1 MPVQRFPSASVVLGL
16 ALGLQVSAV
25 SALTEPPASAAASP
39 PVVTK
44 PTPSR
49 PIAGL
54 TPDQVYHVLVAEIAG
69 RRGDMRRAFT
79 HYLQAAEL
87 TRSPELAELAVRA
100 AISAEDDR
108 SAGEAMAL
116 WLALAPNAPDA
127 HQVAAF
133 LRLKAEDREGALI
146 HLQRLVELSGEGG
159 ETAFT
164 KAAAILARLPTPD
177 ERLAMME
184 SLVERFP
191 ESADAHQS
199 LAMLAAS
206 ASRHAVAERAA
217 RRAMELRPDWN
228 PPRLFLV
235 RLLISDGK
243 RPEARAQLEAFVE
256 ANPGDRALKMLY
268 GQLLVDEREFSSA
281 RAVFERMLR
290 EYPKDPEVLFAVG
303 ILSLQL
309 EDLAGARLHFGRLY
323 ETGQRQDEAAFY
335 LGQTA
340 ERAEDI
346 ATALDWYAKVGG
358 ASGSDARIR
367 IAFLRAKRGEVTQ
380 AREILQRMRDQE
392 SDNAIALFMVEA
404 EILDEVSRQ
413 DESRAVYDEALAAF
427 PDDDTLL
434 YARGLQALKRGQ
446 IELGERDLR
455 QIIEA
460 DPDHADALNA
470 LGYTLADQTDR
481 FEEALELIERA
492 HAIKPEEPAILDSLG
507 WVHYRLGDLE
517 RALDYLQQ
525 ANKQLEDGEIAAHL
539 GEVLWALGR
548 RADAWAVWD
557 KAVETHP
564 DHAYLQEVVGRHR
577 LSRSESVRESLGQG
591 DMGE

>member
-1 MPVQRFPSASVVLGL
+1 MTVQRSPSISVLLGL
-16 ALGLQVSAV
+16 ALWFQVGAV
-25 SALTEPPASAAASP
+25 PALTEPPVSATTSP

-44 PTPSR
+44 PTASR
-49 PIAGL
+49 PIEGL
-54 TPDQVYHVLVAEIAG
+54 TPDQIYHVLVAEIAG
-69 RRGDMRRAFT
+69 RRGDMRLAFT

-87 TRSPELAELAVRA
+87 TRSPSMAELAVRA

-108 SAGEAMAL
+108 AAGEAMTL
-116 WLALAPNAPDA
+116 WLALAPNAPAA

-133 LRLKAEDREGALI
+133 LRLKAEDREGTLI

-159 ETAFT
+159 EAAFA
-164 KAAAILARLPTPD
+164 KAAAILARLPAPE
-177 ERLAMME
+177 ERIAMME

-191 ESADAHQS
+191 ESADAQQA

-206 ASRHAVAERAA
+206 VSQNAVAERAA

-235 RLLISDGK
+235 RLLLSDDQ
-243 RPEARAQLEAFVE
+243 PEEARALLEEFVE
-256 ANPGDRALKMLY
+256 SNPGDRALKMLY

-281 RAVFERMLR
+281 REVFELMLR
-290 EYPKDPEVLFAVG
+290 EYPKDPDVLFAVG

-309 EDLAGARLHFGRLY
+309 EDLAGARLHFGRLH

-346 ATALDWYAKVGG
+346 ATALDWYAKVSG

-380 AREILQRMRDQE
+380 AREILQRMRDQDP
-392 SDNAIALFMVEA
+392 DNAIPLFMVEA
-404 EILDEVSRQ
+404 EILDEVQRP
-413 DESRAVYDEALAAF
+413 DEARAVYDEALAAF

-434 YARGLQALKRGQ
+434 YARGLHAMKLGR

-455 QIIEA
+455 RIIEA
-460 DPDHADALNA
+460 DPEHADALNA

-492 HAIKPEEPAILDSLG
+492 HALKPEEPAILDSLG
-507 WVHYRLGDLE
+507 WVHYRLGDLQL
-517 RALDYLQQ
+517 ALEYLQQ
-525 ANKQLEDGEIAAHL
+525 ANDQLEDGEIAAHL

-548 RADAWAVWD
+548 RAEAWAVWD

-577 LSRSESVRESLGQG
+577 LSRSESSGQG
-591 DMGE
+591 TASD

>member
-1 MPVQRFPSASVVLGL
+1 MPAQRFPSAPVVLGL
-16 ALGLQVSAV
+16 TLWFQAGAV
-25 SALTEPPASAAASP
+25 SALTETPAPAAESP
-39 PVVTK
+39 PVVSK
-44 PTPSR
+44 PTAPK

-54 TPDQVYHVLVAEIAG
+54 TPDQVYHVLVAEVAG
-69 RRGDMRRAFT
+69 RRGDMRLAFT
-79 HYLQAAEL
+79 HYLKAAEL
-87 TRSPELAELAVRA
+87 TRAPELAELAVRA
-100 AISAEDDR
+100 AISAEDDTA
-108 SAGEAMAL
+108 AGEAMVL
-116 WLALAPNAPDA
+116 WLTLAPNAPDA

-159 ETAFT
+159 EAAFT
-164 KAAAILARLPTPD
+164 KAAAILARLPTP
-177 ERLAMME
+177 EARLAMME

-191 ESADAHQS
+191 ESADAHQA
-199 LAMLAAS
+199 LAMLAAGLS
-206 ASRHAVAERAA
+206 QPEVAERAA
-217 RRAMELRPDWN
+217 RRAMALRPDWSE
-228 PPRLFLV
+228 PRLFLV
-235 RLLISDGK
+235 RLLLSDDK
-243 RPEARAQLEAFVE
+243 DSEARALLESFVE

-268 GQLLVDEREFSSA
+268 GQLLVDEREFSTA
-281 RAVFERMLR
+281 REVFERLLR
-290 EYPKDPEVLFAVG
+290 EYPKDPDVLFAVG

-340 ERAEDI
+340 ERAEDVAI
-346 ATALDWYAKVGG
+346 ALDWYAKVGG
-358 ASGSDARIR
+358 ANADDARVR
-367 IAFLRAKRGEVTQ
+367 LAFLRAKRGEVAQ
-380 AREILQRMRDQE
+380 AREILQRMRDQS
-392 SDNAIALFMVEA
+392 SDNALALFMVEA
-404 EILDEVSRQ
+404 EILDGVERP
-413 DESRAVYDEALAAF
+413 DEARAVYDEALAAF

-434 YARGLQALKRGQ
+434 YARGLHAMKHGQ

-481 FEEALELIERA
+481 FAEALALIERA
-492 HAIKPEEPAILDSLG
+492 HALKPEEPAILDSLG

-525 ANKQLEDGEIAAHL
+525 ANDLLQDGEIAAHL
-539 GEVLWALGR
+539 GEVLWALDR
-548 RADAWAVWD
+548 RTEAWAVWD

-577 LSRSESVRESLGQG
+577 LSRSESAGQG
-591 DMGE
+591 AASD

>member
-1 MPVQRFPSASVVLGL
+1 MS
-16 ALGLQVSAV
+16 
-25 SALTEPPASAAASP
+25 
-39 PVVTK
+39 K
-44 PTPSR
+44 PTAPK

-54 TPDQVYHVLVAEIAG
+54 TPDQVYHILVAEVAG
-69 RRGDMRRAFT
+69 RRGDMRLAFT
-79 HYLQAAEL
+79 HYLKAAEL
-87 TRSPELAELAVRA
+87 TRAPELAELAVRA
-100 AISAEDDR
+100 AISAEDDAA
-108 SAGEAMAL
+108 AGEAMML
-116 WLALAPNAPDA
+116 WLTLAPNAPDA

-133 LRLKAEDREGALI
+133 LRIKAEDREGALI

-159 ETAFT
+159 ETAFA
-164 KAAAILARLPTPD
+164 KAAAILERLPTPE
-177 ERLAMME
+177 ERLALME

-191 ESADAHQS
+191 ESADAHQA

-206 ASRHAVAERAA
+206 LSQPEVAERAA
-217 RRAMELRPDWN
+217 RRAMDLRPDWN
-228 PPRLFLV
+228 APRLFLV
-235 RLLISDGK
+235 RLLLSDDK
-243 RPEARAQLEAFVE
+243 DSQARALLESFVE

-268 GQLLVDEREFSSA
+268 GRLLVDEREFSTA
-281 RAVFERMLR
+281 REVFERMLR
-290 EYPKDPEVLFAVG
+290 EYPKDPDVLFAVG

-340 ERAEDI
+340 ERAEDV
-346 ATALDWYAKVGG
+346 ATALDWYGKVSG

-380 AREILQRMRDQE
+380 AREILQRMRDQDP
-392 SDNAIALFMVEA
+392 DNAIPLFMVEA
-404 EILDEVSRQ
+404 EILDEVQRP
-413 DESRAVYDEALAAF
+413 DEARAVYDEALAAF

-434 YARGLQALKRGQ
+434 YARGLHAMKLGR

-455 QIIEA
+455 RIIEA
-460 DPDHADALNA
+460 DPEHADALNA

-492 HAIKPEEPAILDSLG
+492 HALKPEEPAILDSLG
-507 WVHYRLGDLE
+507 WVHYRLGDLQL
-517 RALDYLQQ
+517 ALEYLQQ
-525 ANKQLEDGEIAAHL
+525 ANDRLDDGEIAAHL

-548 RADAWAVWD
+548 RAEAWAVWD

-577 LSRSESVRESLGQG
+577 LSRSESSGQG
-591 DMGE
+591 TASD

>member
-1 MPVQRFPSASVVLGL
+1 MPAQRFPSVSVSLGL
-16 ALGLQVSAV
+16 VLWFQVSIV
-25 SALTEPPASAAASP
+25 SALTETPTPAATSP

-44 PTPSR
+44 PTASK
-49 PIAGL
+49 PIEGL

-87 TRSPELAELAVRA
+87 TRSPDLAELAVRA
-100 AISAEDDR
+100 AISAEDDTA
-108 SAGEAMAL
+108 SGEAMAL
-116 WLALAPNAPDA
+116 WLTLAPNAPSA

-133 LRLKAEDREGALI
+133 LRLRAEDREGALI
-146 HLQRLVELSGEGG
+146 HLQRLIELSGEGG
-159 ETAFT
+159 ETAFA

-177 ERLAMME
+177 ERIVMME

-191 ESADAHQS
+191 ESADAHQA

-206 ASRHAVAERAA
+206 VSRHEVAERAA
-217 RRAMELRPDWN
+217 QRAMELRPDWN
-228 PPRLFLV
+228 APQLFLV
-235 RLLISDGK
+235 RLLLSDGK
-243 RPEARAQLEAFVE
+243 RPEARALLETFVG
-256 ANPGDRALKMLY
+256 ANPGDQALKMLY
-268 GQLLVDEREFSSA
+268 GQLLVDEREFSTA

-290 EYPKDPEVLFAVG
+290 EYPKDPDVLFAVG

-346 ATALDWYAKVGG
+346 TTALDWYAKVGD
-358 ASGSDARIR
+358 ASGDDARVR
-367 IAFLRAKRGEVTQ
+367 MAFLRAKRGEVTQ
-380 AREILQRMRDQE
+380 AREILQRMRDQ
-392 SDNAIALFMVEA
+392 SPDNAIALFMVEA
-404 EILDEVSRQ
+404 EILDEVGRA
-413 DESRAVYDEALAAF
+413 DEARGVYDEALAVF
-427 PDDDTLL
+427 PGEDSLL
-434 YARGLQALKRGQ
+434 YARGLHAMKRGQ

-455 QIIEA
+455 QIIEV

-470 LGYTLADQTDR
+470 LGYTLADQSDR

-492 HAIKPEEPAILDSLG
+492 HALKPEEPAILDSLG
-507 WVHYRLGDLE
+507 WVYYRLGDLK

-525 ANKQLEDGEIAAHL
+525 ANDRLEDGEIAAHL

-548 RADAWAVWD
+548 HTEAWAVWD
-557 KAVETHP
+557 KAMESAP
-564 DHAYLQEVVGRHR
+564 DHAYLQEVVGRYR
-577 LSRSESVRESLGQG
+577 LSRSESRSQ
-591 DMGE
+591 DATTD

>member
-1 MPVQRFPSASVVLGL
+1 MTVQRFPSTSVLLGL
-16 ALGLQVSAV
+16 ALWFQVGAVPALPEPPVSA
-25 SALTEPPASAAASP
+25 TTSP
-39 PVVTK
+39 PVVSK
-44 PTPSR
+44 PTAPK

-54 TPDQVYHVLVAEIAG
+54 TPDQVYHILVAEVAG
-69 RRGDMRRAFT
+69 RRGDMRLAFT
-79 HYLQAAEL
+79 HYLKAAEL
-87 TRSPELAELAVRA
+87 TRAPELAELAVRA
-100 AISAEDDR
+100 AISAEDDAA
-108 SAGEAMAL
+108 AGEAMML
-116 WLALAPNAPDA
+116 WLTLAPNAPDA

-133 LRLKAEDREGALI
+133 LRIKAEDREGALI

-159 ETAFT
+159 ETAFA
-164 KAAAILARLPTPD
+164 KAAAILERLPTPE
-177 ERLAMME
+177 ERLALME

-191 ESADAHQS
+191 ESADAHQA

-206 ASRHAVAERAA
+206 LSQPEVAERAA
-217 RRAMELRPDWN
+217 RRAMDLRPDWN
-228 PPRLFLV
+228 APRLFLV
-235 RLLISDGK
+235 RLLLSDDK
-243 RPEARAQLEAFVE
+243 DSQARALLESFVE

-268 GQLLVDEREFSSA
+268 GRLLVDEREFSTA
-281 RAVFERMLR
+281 REVFERMLR
-290 EYPKDPEVLFAVG
+290 EYPKDPDVLFAVG

-340 ERAEDI
+340 ERAEDV
-346 ATALDWYAKVGG
+346 ATALDWYGKVSG

-380 AREILQRMRDQE
+380 AREILQRMRDQDP
-392 SDNAIALFMVEA
+392 DNAIPLFMVEA
-404 EILDEVSRQ
+404 EILDEVQRP
-413 DESRAVYDEALAAF
+413 DEARAVYDEALAAF

-434 YARGLQALKRGQ
+434 YARGLHAMKLGR

-455 QIIEA
+455 RIIEA
-460 DPDHADALNA
+460 DPEHADALNA

-492 HAIKPEEPAILDSLG
+492 HALKPEEPAILDSLG
-507 WVHYRLGDLE
+507 WVHYRLGDLQL
-517 RALDYLQQ
+517 ALEYLQQ
-525 ANKQLEDGEIAAHL
+525 ANDRLDDGEIAAHL

-548 RADAWAVWD
+548 RAEAWAVWD

-577 LSRSESVRESLGQG
+577 LSRSESSGQG
-591 DMGE
+591 TASD

>member
-1 MPVQRFPSASVVLGL
+1 MPVQRFPSASVVLSL
-16 ALGLQVSAV
+16 ALSVQTGTV
-25 SALTEPPASAAASP
+25 SALTELPASATTSP
-39 PVVTK
+39 PVVTRPTASK
-44 PTPSR
+44 P
-49 PIAGL
+49 IVGL
-54 TPDQVYHVLVAEIAG
+54 TPDQIYHVLVAEIAG
-69 RRGDMRRAFT
+69 RRGEMRLAFT

-87 TRSPELAELAVRA
+87 TRSPSMAELAVRA

-108 SAGEAMAL
+108 AAGEAMML
-116 WLALAPNAPDA
+116 WLALTPNAPDA

-159 ETAFT
+159 ETAFA
-164 KAAAILARLPTPD
+164 KAAAILARLPTPE
-177 ERLAMME
+177 ERLATME
-184 SLVERFP
+184 ALVERFP
-191 ESADAHQS
+191 ESADAHQA

-206 ASRHAVAERAA
+206 VSRSEVAERAA
-217 RRAMELRPDWN
+217 RRAMALRPDWN

-235 RLLISDGK
+235 RLLLTDDQ
-243 RPEARAQLEAFVE
+243 RTAARTLLETFVE
-256 ANPGDRALKMLY
+256 ADPGDRALKMLY

-290 EYPKDPEVLFAVG
+290 EYPKDSDVLFAVG

-346 ATALDWYAKVGG
+346 ATALDWYAKVSG
-358 ASGSDARIR
+358 ASGDDARIR

-380 AREILQRMRDQE
+380 AREILQRMRDQ
-392 SDNAIALFMVEA
+392 SPDNAMPLFMVEA
-404 EILDEVSRQ
+404 EILDEVKRP
-413 DESRAVYDEALAAF
+413 DEARAVYDEALAAF

-434 YARGLQALKRGQ
+434 YARGLHAMKRGQ

-481 FEEALELIERA
+481 FEEALALIERA
-492 HAIKPEEPAILDSLG
+492 HVLKPEEPAILDSLG

-517 RALDYLQQ
+517 RALEYLQQ
-525 ANKQLEDGEIAAHL
+525 ANAQLEDGEIAAHL
-539 GEVLWALGR
+539 GEVLWALGQ
-548 RADAWAVWD
+548 RAEAWAVWD

-577 LSRSESVRESLGQG
+577 LSRSESSGQG
-591 DMGE
+591 AASD